1 MTLTDPRPAEG
12 AVHNVAPKQSGT
24 SKTFVGRSR
33 KSWKNWAGSVKA
45 SPERLLR
52 PQTVEEIQQAVID
65 SPRHWKIR
73 MAGSGHSFTPIVPSD
88 QMLLLPS
95 DFGEELGI
103 DSQRM
108 TARIPAGMVLHEV
121 NLRLAAAGYALANM
135 GDITAQTVAGSISTS
150 THGTGRG
157 FTGLAG
163 QVAGFSLVTAPGEW
177 LHCNEQENA
186 DVYRL
191 GRVSLG
197 ALGILTHVEMKIV
210 PAFRLRAVEEPRRLD
225 SVLND
230 FDSIIDS
237 SDHYEFYWVP
247 HTRWALTKHN
257 TRTTDAAKPRPA
269 MKKWLSKTVLENYAF
284 GAVCAVGKTI
294 PSLIP
299 RLATAL
305 PSSGRQEFVEA
316 SHDVFATRRLVRFHE
331 MEYSIPRASLP
342 GALRSIV
349 EMVDREGF
357 KVSFPV
363 EVRVT
368 GADDVALSTSFG
380 RESAYVAVHM
390 YKGMAYEPYFR
401 KVEEILAPLEGRPHW
416 GKLHFQDAS
425 TLHSRYPLL
434 DQFRALRDRLD
445 PEQRFVNQYVRR
457 VLGV

>member
-1 MTLTDPRPAEG
+1 MTLTDPRPAG
-12 AVHNVAPKQSGT
+12 NPTGST
-24 SKTFVGRSR
+24 STSSPRTRAAVGRR
-33 KSWKNWAGSVKA
+33 KIWKNWAGSVTVA
-45 SPERLLR
+45 PERLVR
-52 PQTVEEIQQAVID
+52 PTSVEQLQQAIVD
-65 SPRHWKIR
+65 APRHWKIR

-88 QMLLLPS
+88 NLLLLPS
-95 DFGEELGI
+95 DFGEELGV
-103 DSQRM
+103 DSERM
-108 TARIPAGMVLHEV
+108 VARIPAGMVLHEV
-121 NLRLAAAGYALANM
+121 NLRLAAAGFALANM

-150 THGTGRG
+150 THGTGRA

-163 QVAGFSLVTAPGEW
+163 QVAGFSLVTAAGEW
-177 LHCNEQENA
+177 LHCSPHENA
-186 DVYRL
+186 DMYRL

-197 ALGILTHVEMKIV
+197 TLGVLTHVEMRIV
-210 PAFRLRAVEEPRRLD
+210 PAFRLRAVEEPRRLE
-225 SVLND
+225 SVLEH
-230 FDSIIDS
+230 FDSIIDG

-257 TRTTDAAKPRPA
+257 TRTGEPVAPRSSA
-269 MKKWLSKTVLENYAF
+269 KKWLSKTVLENYAF
-284 GAVCAVGKTI
+284 GAVCAVGKAV

-331 MEYSIPRASLP
+331 MEYSIPRAELP
-342 GALRSIV
+342 DALRRLV

-368 GADDVALSTSFG
+368 GADDVALSTSYG

-390 YKGMAYEPYFR
+390 YKGMPYEPYFR

-416 GKLHFQDAS
+416 GKLHFLDAS
-425 TLHSRYPLL
+425 VLRSRYPLF
-434 DQFRALRDRLD
+434 DEFRALRDRLD
-445 PEQRFVNQYVRR
+445 PEQRFMNKYASR
-457 VLGV
+457 VLGA

>member
-1 MTLTDPRPAEG
+1 MTLTDPRPAG
-12 AVHNVAPKQSGT
+12 NTSSDVAPT
-24 SKTFVGRSR
+24 RLAGRGR
-33 KSWKNWAGSVKA
+33 KKWKNWAGSVTA
-45 SPERLLR
+45 SPERVLR
-52 PQTVEEIQQAVID
+52 PESVEELQQAVVD
-65 SPRHWKIR
+65 APRHWKIR

-88 QMLLLPS
+88 HLLLLPS

-121 NLRLAAAGYALANM
+121 NLRLAADGYALANM

-163 QVAGFSLVTAPGEW
+163 QVVGFSLVTATGEW

-210 PAFRLRAVEEPRRLD
+210 PAFRLRAVEEPRQLD

-257 TRTTDAAKPRPA
+257 TRTSDAAEPRPA
-269 MKKWLSKTVLENYAF
+269 VKKWLSK
-284 GAVCAVGKTI
+284 KI
-294 PSLIP
+294 
-299 RLATAL
+299 
-305 PSSGRQEFVEA
+305 GRAHV
-316 SHDVFATRRLVRFHE
+316 
-331 MEYSIPRASLP
+331 
-342 GALRSIV
+342 
-349 EMVDREGF
+349 
-357 KVSFPV
+357 
-363 EVRVT
+363 
-368 GADDVALSTSFG
+368 
-380 RESAYVAVHM
+380 
-390 YKGMAYEPYFR
+390 
-401 KVEEILAPLEGRPHW
+401 
-416 GKLHFQDAS
+416 
-425 TLHSRYPLL
+425 
-434 DQFRALRDRLD
+434 
-445 PEQRFVNQYVRR
+445 
-457 VLGV
+457 